1 MPSFLDKLQRAWER
15 SGSLLCV
22 GLDPNLEMLPAPFA
36 WAASADSAG
45 KARAVLEFC
54 RRIVDAVHPFVCAF
68 KPQYACF
75 AALGPEGISALRD
88 VICHV
93 REVSPELLVIL
104 DAKRADI
111 GVTSRMYAAE
121 AFDVLGADAVTV
133 NPYMGFD
140 ALEPFLERPERGV
153 FVLCR
158 TSNPGAGE
166 VQDLLVSTEYGEL
179 PLYMAVAFMVSRRW
193 NTNRNCG
200 LVVGA
205 TNPAELSRVRAEV
218 GELPILVPGVGAQGG
233 DLRSCVSAGL
243 DAHKTGLVVN
253 VSRAVL
259 YAGMDNDFDEA
270 AKQQAKR
277 FRDEINRY
285 RGVSHG

>member
-1 MPSFLDKLQRAWER
+1 MPSFLDKLQGAWER

-22 GLDPNLEMLPAPFA
+22 GLDPNTEMLPAPFA
-36 WAASADSAG
+36 SAASADPTG

-54 RRIVDAVHPFVCAF
+54 LRIIDAVHPFVCAF

-88 VICHV
+88 VIAHA
-93 REVSPELLVIL
+93 REIAPELPVIL
-104 DAKRADI
+104 DAKKADI
-111 GVTSRMYAAE
+111 GVTSRMYAVE
-121 AFDVLGADAVTV
+121 AFDVLGADAVTA

-166 VQDLLVSTEYGEL
+166 VQELLVSTERGEL
-179 PLYMAVAFMVSRRW
+179 PLYLAVAFMVSHRW
-193 NTNRNCG
+193 NINGNCG

-205 TNPAELSRVRAEV
+205 TNPAELSKVRAEV

-233 DLRSCVSAGL
+233 DLRSCISAGL
-243 DAHKTGLVVN
+243 DVRKSGLVVN

-259 YAGMDNDFDEA
+259 YAGRNDDFDEA
-270 AKQQAKR
+270 ARQQAKR